1 MKTWY
6 VWYKLASL
14 HQSYSALDYAR
25 VKELELLKGI
35 GWAYW
40 EGKYT
45 DPPFYMILN
54 HFAYMCFY
62 INLSIDW
69 T

>member
-1 MKTWY
+1 
-6 VWYKLASL
+6 
-14 HQSYSALDYAR
+14 

-54 HFAYMCFY
+54 RFAYMCFY